1 MIEIIGDIGSNH
13 EVSIPKKPFKKSS
26 YPLPRDIVA
35 RILIRLGKPI
45 INDLMRCIEGEPNE
59 KKIEQAI
66 DVLGHVS
73 YTSGVD

>member
-59 KKIEQAI
+59 KK
-66 DVLGHVS
+66 
-73 YTSGVD
+73 